1 MGLAAEGQPPPL
13 LHNHLGGLRQELFQ
27 PSDLRFK
34 ISGRLPSRPNRITGW
49 RGGGKGIFISPLI
62 IFRWLY
68 FESGIPLVRFLTIPS
83 ICFLPNL

>member
-62 IFRWLY
+62 IFRCPC
-68 FESGIPLVRFLTIPS
+68 FELGSFLLD
-83 ICFLPNL
+83 F